1 MQATKIGE
9 CLEFRPYS
17 NTGMQRKFL
26 TNLGFLLLLN
36 LLIKPIY
43 IFGIDRTVQN
53 VVGAE
58 DFGFYFAVFNF
69 TFIFNILL
77 DFGIT
82 NFNNK
87 NIAQN
92 TQLLNKHFS
101 SIIILKLIL
110 AIVYFVVIFGFGLIL
125 GYRGH
130 ELWLLGLL
138 GLNQFFASF
147 ILYLR
152 SNISALFFLITDSII
167 SVLDRVLMILICSVL
182 LWGNITHQQFRI
194 EWFVYA
200 QTVSYILTAL
210 IALAI
215 VIKKASFRKLNWNFP
230 FFLMIIK
237 QSLPFALLVLLMAF
251 YNRFDSVML
260 VKLLGDTAG
269 KEQSGIYAHA
279 YRLLD
284 ASNNFAYLFSVLL
297 LPIFARLIKEN
308 KQVAHLVKLSFSL
321 LFVVSV
327 TFAVSSW
334 SFRVQIMQLM
344 YWHLIEESAAVF
356 GVLIFCF
363 IAISTNYV
371 FGTLLTANG
380 NLKQLNVVAA
390 GGMVLNI
397 GLNFWL
403 IPQLGALGSA
413 WASLVTQSVMAILQ
427 IMLASLFFRFRFNLI
442 YVLRL
447 FLFST
452 GVVVIAVIM
461 STISLH
467 WVKLFLMTIAFSLT
481 LATMLGLLDVRGFI
495 RLFTGRFK
503 ST

>member
-1 MQATKIGE
+1 
-9 CLEFRPYS
+9 
-17 NTGMQRKFL
+17 MQRKFL

-69 TFIFNILL
+69 SFIFNILL

-92 TQLLNKHFS
+92 THLLNKHFS

-110 AIVYFVVIFGFGLIL
+110 AIVYFIVIFGFGLVL

-152 SNISALFFLITDSII
+152 SNISALFFFKTDSII

-182 LWGNITHQQFRI
+182 LWGNLTHQQFKI

-200 QTVSYILTAL
+200 QTVSYVLTAL
-210 IALAI
+210 IALVI
-215 VIKKASFRKLNWNFP
+215 VVKKASFRKLNWNLP

-260 VKLLGDTAG
+260 VKLLGDTEG
-269 KEQSGIYAHA
+269 REQSGIYAHA

-308 KQVAHLVKLSFSL
+308 QKVEHLVKLSFSL

-334 SFRVQIMQLM
+334 AFRVSIMQLM
-344 YWHLIEESAAVF
+344 YWHLIQESAKVF

-363 IAISTNYV
+363 IAISTTYV

-380 NLKQLNVVAA
+380 NLKQLNIVAA
-390 GGMVLNI
+390 GGMLLNI
-397 GLNFWL
+397 GLNLML
-403 IPQLGALGSA
+403 IPRMGALGSA

-427 IMLASLFFRFRFNLI
+427 IILAAVFFRFRFNPV
-442 YVLRL
+442 YALRL
-447 FLFST
+447 FLFCS
-452 GVVVIAVIM
+452 GVIVINFIM
-461 STISLH
+461 KQLPLH
-467 WVKLFLMTIAFSLT
+467 WIKSFLLTIAFSLS
-481 LATMLGLLDVRGFI
+481 LATVLSLLDVRNFI

-503 ST
+503 GA